1 MISLNLEKGY
11 SVVFRTRYLIR
22 QDFSPHFCS
31 VSFFIVS
38 LCRGQS
44 NQQAPFV
51 QKVESSTDPRDKS
64 VIT

>member
-22 QDFSPHFCS
+22 QDFSTQFCS

-51 QKVESSTDPRDKS
+51 QKVESSTDPQDKS

>member
-1 MISLNLEKGY
+1 MISLNLEKGI
-11 SVVFRTRYLIR
+11 SVVFLPRYLIR
-22 QDFSPHFCS
+22 QDFSAQFCS

-44 NQQAPFV
+44 NHQAPFV
-51 QKVESSTDPRDKS
+51 QKVESSTDPRDKT

>member
-22 QDFSPHFCS
+22 QDFSAQFCS